1 MAFPAAFLDELKAR
15 VGLAAI
21 VGKRVRLI
29 KRGREHLGLCPFHK
43 EKTPSFTVNEDKGF
57 YHCFGCGKHGS
68 VFDFVMETEGLSFPE
83 AVERLAQDAG
93 LALPARDP
101 ESQARD
107 QSRGALLPAMEAA
120 CAFFQRGLRMPEGHA
135 ALDYLR
141 GRGLSDDTIARFRL
155 GFAFDRRDA
164 LKAALLR
171 DGFAEERLV
180 EAGLLIRPEDS
191 SKGLG
196 AAAAPRP
203 DTNDDSSDRARGFA
217 RATYDRFRGR
227 VMFPIEDRRGQVIAF
242 GGRILGDGE
251 PKYLNSPETPLF
263 HKGFMLYALSRA
275 ANAAR
280 EAGTLVVVEGY
291 MDVIALHQ
299 AGIANAVAPLGTA
312 LTEDQI
318 RLLWRVAPE
327 PILCFDGD
335 AAGQRAAARAL
346 DRALP
351 LLKPGYSLRFAFLPA
366 GEDPDSLIR
375 RHGAEAMRKLL
386 GQPLALS
393 EALWLFETAAARPT
407 TPEARAAL
415 EDRLQRHAQ
424 RIEDATLRAHFSQAF
439 RDRVRGELR
448 DANTVGAFGKFPPR
462 ARGRGASMS
471 ATRSAPRYPSAGA
484 IDPAARAAL
493 AVPVDSRIEAERFLL
508 ALAIN
513 HGRLFAEI
521 EEELGTVR
529 FADTRLDR
537 LRQGLLQALGRADD
551 GWTAAEARA
560 MLGNEELAAT
570 LDAVLSHPLI
580 KANRLAQPETPV
592 ADARAAWAE
601 TARRHARLAARS
613 APEAGTGTDHADSL
627 TAESEAWERRRA
639 ALEAGLGGDEAAE

>member
-29 KRGREHLGLCPFHK
+29 KRGREHSGLCPFHK

-93 LALPARDP
+93 LPLPARDP
-101 ESQARD
+101 EAQARD

-120 CAFFQRGLRMPEGHA
+120 CAFFQRSLKMPEGRG

-141 GRGLSDDTIARFRL
+141 GRGLTDETIARFRL
-155 GFAFDRRDA
+155 GFAPDRRDA

-171 DGFAEERLV
+171 DGFVEQRLI
-180 EAGLLIRPEDS
+180 EAGLLIRPDE
-191 SKGLG
+191 G
-196 AAAAPRP
+196 
-203 DTNDDSSDRARGFA
+203 N
-217 RATYDRFRGR
+217 TYDRFRGR
-227 VMFPIEDRRGQVIAF
+227 VMFPIEDRRGQAIAF
-242 GGRILGDGE
+242 GGRILGEGE

-263 HKGFMLYALSRA
+263 HKGFTLYALSRA
-275 ANAAR
+275 AAAAR

-299 AGIANAVAPLGTA
+299 AGIEIAVAPLGTA

-318 RLLWRVAPE
+318 RLLWRIAPE

-335 AAGQRAAARAL
+335 AAGQRAAGRAL
-346 DRALP
+346 DRVLP
-351 LLKPGYSLRFAFLPA
+351 LLKPGYSLRFAFLPS

-375 RHGAEAMRKLL
+375 RHGADAMRKVLN
-386 GQPLALS
+386 QPLALS
-393 EALWLFETAAARPT
+393 EALWLFETAAGRPT
-407 TPEARAAL
+407 TPGARGAPSYGSGVVTPEARAAL

-439 RDRVRGELR
+439 RDRVRGEFR
-448 DANTVGAFGKFPPR
+448 DARPAGAFGKFPS
-462 ARGRGASMS
+462 RGRGRAAP
-471 ATRSAPRYPSAGA
+471 ATGLAGA
-484 IDPAARAAL
+484 VGPAARAAL

-508 ALAIN
+508 ALAVN

-529 FADTRLDR
+529 FADARLDR
-537 LRQGLLQALGRADD
+537 LRQGLLAALGRAEE

-560 MLGNEELAAT
+560 MLGDENLAAT
-570 LDAVLSHPLI
+570 LDAVLAHPLI
-580 KANRLAQPETPV
+580 KANRLARPEAPL

-601 TARRHARLAARS
+601 TAQRLARLAARD
-613 APEAGTGTDHADSL
+613 APSGGGSDEADSL

>member
-107 QSRGALLPAMEAA
+107 QSRGALLPALEAA
-120 CAFFQRGLRMPEGHA
+120 CAFFQRSLRMPEGRS

-141 GRGLSDDTIARFRL
+141 GRGLSDDTVARFRL
-155 GFAFDRRDA
+155 GFAPDRRDA

-180 EAGLLIRPEDS
+180 EAGLLIRPDE
-191 SKGLG
+191 G
-196 AAAAPRP
+196 
-203 DTNDDSSDRARGFA
+203 N
-217 RATYDRFRGR
+217 TYDRFRGR
-227 VMFPIEDRRGQVIAF
+227 VMFPIQDRRGQVIAF

-263 HKGFMLYALSRA
+263 HKGFTLYALSRA

-351 LLKPGYSLRFAFLPA
+351 LLRPGYSLRFAFLPS

-375 RHGAEAMRKLL
+375 RHGTEVMRKLL
-386 GQPLALS
+386 RQPLALS
-393 EALWLFETAAARPT
+393 EALWLFETAAGRPT

-415 EDRLQRHAQ
+415 EDRLQCHAQ

-448 DANTVGAFGKFPPR
+448 DAGPTGAFGRFPPR
-462 ARGRGASMS
+462 ARGRAAPMS
-471 ATRSAPRYPSAGA
+471 APKSAPRFLSAGA

-508 ALAIN
+508 ALAVN

-529 FADTRLDR
+529 FADARLDR

-560 MLGNEELAAT
+560 MLGDEELAAT

-580 KANRLAQPETPV
+580 KANRLAQPEAPL
-592 ADARAAWAE
+592 ADVRAAWAE
-601 TARRHARLAARS
+601 TARRHARLTARDAS
-613 APEAGTGTDHADSL
+613 PGSGTEEADSL